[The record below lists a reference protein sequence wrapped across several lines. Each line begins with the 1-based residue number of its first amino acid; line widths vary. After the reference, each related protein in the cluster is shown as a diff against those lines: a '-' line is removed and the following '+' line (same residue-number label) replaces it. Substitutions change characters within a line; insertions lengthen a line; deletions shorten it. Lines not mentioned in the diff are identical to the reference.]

1 VLLLGCCRRTV
12 SVMIARGERVV
23 VARVLNNG
31 MFLKCDVST
40 FSHYL
45 KGEVVLYLHYISL

>member
-1 VLLLGCCRRTV
+1 M
-12 SVMIARGERVV
+12 MIERGR
-23 VARVLNNG
+23 ARVLNNG

-45 KGEVVLYLHYISL
+45 KREVVLYLHYISL